1 MKIRPWH
8 GVATALWVAAC
19 GWLLVRNYQIEAG
32 RKAFEGLSC
41 PSCHIAGGAPSLE
54 HVGAKYNRATI
65 RDFVSDPDTV
75 YARMGRKPLNSGY
88 EPMPRPK
95 ATPHQIEMIS
105 HFLAAQE

>member
-1 MKIRPWH
+1 MKFRPWH
-8 GVATALWVAAC
+8 AVTLGLWLGAC
-19 GWLLVRNYQIEAG
+19 AWLLVRNYQIDAG

-54 HVGAKYNRATI
+54 HVGSKYDRATI
-65 RDFVSDPDTV
+65 KEFITDPDAV
-75 YARMGRKPLNSGY
+75 YARKGRKPLNAGY

-95 ATPHQIEMIS
+95 ATPRQIELIS